1 MACRR
6 SHCRSAACRIKRFAD
21 LPGSVE
27 TLSAEQQAAWSRAI
41 ARCAARRVS
50 RRVGESFRESDTDG
64 TLEIVMATI
73 DYQTIHGALQELLMA
88 ASAVH
93 TVVTAD
99 FPDVRE
105 KIGSWVG

>member
-1 MACRR
+1 
-6 SHCRSAACRIKRFAD
+6 
-21 LPGSVE
+21 
-27 TLSAEQQAAWSRAI
+27 
-41 ARCAARRVS
+41 
-50 RRVGESFRESDTDG
+50 
-64 TLEIVMATI
+64 MATI

-105 KIGSWVG
+105 KIGSWVGEEYSDDPFTRLFEAMGNAEQILRQMERLP